1 MFLLEHD
8 AKSLLALHGAPAPDG
23 ALLESA
29 QLAGAQLPPA
39 PWVVKAQIAAG
50 GRGKAGL
57 IRTAA
62 TRDDLQTHLSAILGA
77 THKNMTVRACRV
89 ESLVTDVEE
98 TYLSFTLD
106 PVSASVR
113 VMSATRAK

>member
-8 AKSLLALHGAPAPDG
+8 AKSLLALHGTPAPDG

-29 QLAGAQLPPA
+29 EVAGAQLPPA

-57 IRTAA
+57 IRTAE
-62 TRDDLQTHLSAILGA
+62 TRHELESHLNPILWA
-77 THKNMTVRACRV
+77 THKGMTGPACPI
-89 ESLVTDVEE
+89 ETLGADVGEAD
-98 TYLSFTLD
+98 LSFKLES
-106 PVSASVR
+106 VSPR
-113 VMSATRAK
+113 W